1 MLSME
6 HPVSLCLKQA
16 QRNMKFTVS
25 SSDLSSRLQTINKVQ
40 NSKNTLIILD
50 CILFELSNGTL
61 RLTGSDSEITV
72 HSTIEVSDIE
82 GEGVIAIDAKR
93 LINAV
98 KEIPEQPIIIEAD
111 TNTLAIKITYQNG
124 EYSFMGSDG
133 TDYPLPIPL
142 DTYENTVTINSQKMY
157 SGITRCLY
165 AAADDE
171 LRPQMNGVFFDMS
184 NNVVTFVAT
193 DGHKMV
199 RNRLYTVHPE
209 SSSSFILPKK
219 PALVLKNVLQ
229 RYDEDATVSFDQTNA
244 KFEVENYT
252 LVCRLAEGRY
262 PNYDSVIPNDNP
274 FHVRVDRSALV
285 SSLRRILVFASQ
297 SCAVVKVHIEQG
309 TLTISSQDLDFST
322 SAEERLLCEYD
333 GTPMSIGFNG
343 PFLMEV
349 LNCISTEDVILEL
362 ADPSRP
368 GLVTPADMDEEENLI
383 MLLMPMLIK

>member
-1 MLSME
+1 
-6 HPVSLCLKQA
+6 
-16 QRNMKFTVS
+16 MKFTVS

-157 SGITRCLY
+157 GGITRCLY

-252 LVCRLAEGRY
+252 FVCRLAEGRY